1 MGGPEYVPKGVSDGG
16 APALKCKPASNPPGS
31 LYGDYATCE
40 PDEGNANVGFVNVDA
55 YCS

>member
-16 APALKCKPASNPPGS
+16 TPALKCKAASNPPGS
-31 LYGDYATCE
+31 PDGAYATCE
-40 PDEGNANVGFVNVDA
+40 PDEGNINVGFVNLDD

>member
-16 APALKCKPASNPPGS
+16 APALKCKPAVNPPGS
-31 LYGDYATCE
+31 LDGAYATCE
-40 PDEGNANVGFVNVDA
+40 PDEGNTNVGFVNVDA